1 MFQPTGSDHSA
12 FWFEDTQ
19 PGQWDG
25 DVGRA
30 CQAAVDEW
38 KRFQHDADS
47 ILAGVIANE
56 PLRHQLSIDLANHAF
71 PEAFSAACR
80 PWRAGD

>member
-30 CQAAVDEW
+30 CQVALDEW

-47 ILAGVIANE
+47 ILAGVIPNAR
-56 PLRHQLSIDLANHAF
+56 LRQQLSIDLANQAF
-71 PEAFSAACR
+71 PDAFSEACR
-80 PWRAGD
+80 LWHAEA